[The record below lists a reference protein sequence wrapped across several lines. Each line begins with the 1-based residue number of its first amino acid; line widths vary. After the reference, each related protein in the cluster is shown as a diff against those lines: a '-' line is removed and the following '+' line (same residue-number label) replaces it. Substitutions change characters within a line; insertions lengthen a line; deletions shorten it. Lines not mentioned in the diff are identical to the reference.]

1 MKEAKG
7 FKIGIKNANDPS
19 KTYQFVNSDSVSETE
34 SMKYM
39 NSKANVASDNL
50 VELVVLNEPEILQ
63 CLENRYMQDKIYTYT
78 GPILIALNPFKAL
91 PAVYNKEVLEFYYNF
106 GIARSNALL
115 QQVTMPEAPPHVY
128 AVADKSYRDMMRG
141 VESNY
146 SGKVCTDFDQS
157 ILISGESGAGK
168 TESTKLIMQ
177 YITIISS
184 ENRTATDN
192 ATVMDRVLLSNPI
205 LEAFGNAK
213 TMRND
218 NSSRFGKFIQLKF
231 NRKGFLVAG
240 YIQTYMLEKIRV
252 VGQQAG
258 ERNYHIFYQLAAGGS
273 PEERKRWGIQRIED
287 FNYANQGGVFKLATI
302 DDAKSMGDLRDA
314 FDAFDL
320 RKQDQAVVLDMVAAM
335 MQLGNIQFSPDS
347 DGEGSVIA
355 NQTAVKESLQT
366 ACRLL
371 GVALEDMTA
380 TLVFKTLLVEKSKVF
395 KPLNTNAASD
405 ARDAIVKAVYSALF
419 DWLVASINQQL
430 VEHDSEVQAEIGIL
444 DIFGFEYFKTNSFEQ
459 LCINYA
465 NEALQQHFVN
475 FVFEFEQREYR
486 EEGIEFNFVEFK
498 NNKETLELIE
508 AKGRGILS
516 MIDDECFIPRGSDAN
531 LAQRMYASLVHESS
545 FAFSA
550 ANKTRNEFVVHHFA
564 GSVTYTCTTFTDKNK
579 NEFPAN
585 ALELLCG
592 SSIKLIPV
600 ILVSSTV
607 DVGGSNSPTGTGSL
621 RPGKGESGRAS
632 MGGKGA
638 RNKTICSQFKEQLT
652 ALMVKIQSTTAH
664 YVRCIKP
671 NDQARSGLVNRC
683 RVVEQLKCAGVLE
696 VVRLARSG
704 YPYRMTHEE
713 FFHRF
718 RPVLTPDREKRMQVS
733 VPKTLAAS
741 KFKDSGDA
749 CMALLDVLFDLL
761 FKTSKAT
768 FSQAYT
774 CQKGRSKIFMPKDT
788 YNLLEG
794 ARARLVYE
802 SSTKIQ
808 ALGRGFRYR
817 RWFLRARVS
826 GKRIRRFLRN
836 KAFKRAVMFRV
847 FKKREAKRKAEAEL
861 KQRADA
867 ERAAALAKKSVPP
880 QTTNGA
886 APSVPT
892 PTVVPSA
899 PVSSGP
905 APAVI
910 EDDMSYFSAGDTWRA
925 KQEKKL
931 ELSRVKP
938 TTQIGPK
945 AIAAP
950 KKVEEEEPRQLKVP
964 ISLLQVHH
972 KKSTELE
979 KSLYQEQF
987 PSQWST
993 DRLLKFF
1000 QRDNIEDSEA
1010 QALKDSA
1017 TQLRKFPNEKE
1028 YTAGQVK
1035 LIRVIGATELVLNKP
1050 MVASIAAEI
1059 QASGDYLAQKAIQL
1073 WQKTYT
1079 AEGDF
1084 SHPSGHIYEAKNIDG
1099 SRCFCKQFGP
1109 IGFMFGTREANLIRI
1124 LREKWQERHR
1134 DQLRGGIESFPFPV
1148 LLGFLRTDKE
1158 ITEPLF
1164 RKRWMKNFV
1173 EASPPEEGELWLIFA
1188 WDKCS
1193 FRSLRA
1199 FAELPAPSGSF
1210 SSKSQ
1215 QVLTEQKWRFVRRA
1229 MRLSLE
1235 AVEFIHSCGY
1245 AHCALSAEAIWLKT
1259 FDPADYRDLMV
1270 KINELGMSEKLSDL
1284 GPPEKGKAKIEEDL
1298 RSLGFVFLSIVMA
1311 TFSTKNKADV
1321 KELRAKLAG
1330 VNPDSLDSLSSTF
1343 NIDQAPINFKELQR
1357 VFHDMAHSNI
1367 DEFEKV
1373 LRSVGSWRTPLTML
1387 FGDLNG
1393 AGWKLI
1399 TKLVLGSKS
1408 PLKTSELLDSLDK
1421 PEEKPKGML
1430 SFMMGGR

>member
-1 MKEAKG
+1 
-7 FKIGIKNANDPS
+7 
-19 KTYQFVNSDSVSETE
+19 
-34 SMKYM
+34 MKYM

-63 CLENRYMQDKIYTYT
+63 CLENRYQQDKIYTYT

-141 VESNY
+141 IENNF
-146 SGKVCTDFDQS
+146 SGKVSTAFDQS

-231 NRKGFLVAG
+231 NKRGFLVAG

-258 ERNYHIFYQLAAGGS
+258 ERNYHIFYQMAAGGTA
-273 PEERKRWGIQRIED
+273 EEKKRWGIKRIED
-287 FNYANQGGVFKLATI
+287 CSYANQGNVFKLDTI
-302 DDAKSMGDLRDA
+302 DDSKSMGDLRDA

-320 RKQDQAVVLDMVAAM
+320 PKAHQGVVLDMVAAM
-335 MQLGNIQFSPDS
+335 LQLGNIQFGPDS

-355 NQTAVKESLQT
+355 TKSEVKESLQT
-366 ACRLL
+366 ACKLL
-371 GVALEDMTA
+371 GVSIEDMTS

-395 KPLNTNAASD
+395 KPLNTNAAAD

-419 DWLVASINQQL
+419 DWLVATINQQL

-475 FVFEFEQREYR
+475 FVFEYEQKEYQ

-508 AKGRGILS
+508 AKGRGIFS

-531 LAQRMYASLVHESS
+531 LAQRMYVSLVHENS
-545 FAFSA
+545 FSFSA
-550 ANKTRNEFVVHHFA
+550 TNKTKNEFVIHHFA

-592 SSIKLIPV
+592 SSVKLIPV
-600 ILVSSTV
+600 ILVSATV
-607 DVGGSNSPTGTGSL
+607 DVGGSHSPSGTGSL
-621 RPGKGESGRAS
+621 RGGKGDSGRAS
-632 MGGKGA
+632 LGGAGKGA
-638 RNKTICSQFKEQLT
+638 KNKTICSQFKEQLT

-671 NDQARSGLVNRC
+671 NDQARSGLINRS

-713 FFHRF
+713 FYHRF

-741 KFKDSGDA
+741 KFKDTGDA

-768 FSQAYT
+768 FSQAYV
-774 CQKGRSKIFMPKDT
+774 CQKGKTKIFMPKDT

-817 RWFLRARVS
+817 RWFLRVRIG
-826 GKRIRRFLRN
+826 GKKIRRFLRK
-836 KAFKRAVMFRV
+836 KAFKRAVMFRI
-847 FKKREAKRKAEAEL
+847 FKRREAKRKVEAEQ
-861 KQRADA
+861 KRQAD
-867 ERAAALAKKSVPP
+867 EKVAAQVKSSA
-880 QTTNGA
+880 QQKTNGA
-886 APSVPT
+886 AVSVATPSVVAST
-892 PTVVPSA
+892 PM
-899 PVSSGP
+899 SSGP
-905 APAVI
+905 APPII
-910 EDDMSYFSAGDTWRA
+910 EDDMSYFSVGDTWRA

-964 ISLLQVHH
+964 MSLLQVHH

-979 KSLYQEQF
+979 RSLYQEQF

-1050 MVASIAAEI
+1050 MIASISAEI

-1079 AEGDF
+1079 TDGDF

-1109 IGFMFGTREANLIRI
+1109 IGFMFGTREANVIRV

-1173 EASPPEEGELWLIFA
+1173 EAAPPEEGELWLIFA

-1199 FAELPAPSGSF
+1199 FAELPSPSGGF

-1215 QVLTEQKWRFVRRA
+1215 QVLIEQKWRFLRRV

-1235 AVEFIHSCGY
+1235 AVGFIHDCGY

-1259 FDPADYRDLMV
+1259 FDPADVRDLMV
-1270 KINELGMSEKLSDL
+1270 KINELGMSEKLADL
-1284 GPPEKGKAKIEEDL
+1284 GSPERAKVKTEEDL
-1298 RSLGFVFLSIVMA
+1298 RSLGFVFLSIVIA
-1311 TFSTKNKADV
+1311 TFASKNKADV

-1357 VFHDMAHSNI
+1357 VYHDMAHSKI
-1367 DEFEKV
+1367 DEFEKII
-1373 LRSVGSWRTPLTML
+1373 RSVGSWKTPLTML

-1399 TKLVLGSKS
+1399 TKLIMGSAS
-1408 PLKTSELLDSLDK
+1408 PLITSELVDVLDK
-1421 PEEKPKGML
+1421 PDEKPKGVL
-1430 SFMMGGR
+1430 SFMRGGR